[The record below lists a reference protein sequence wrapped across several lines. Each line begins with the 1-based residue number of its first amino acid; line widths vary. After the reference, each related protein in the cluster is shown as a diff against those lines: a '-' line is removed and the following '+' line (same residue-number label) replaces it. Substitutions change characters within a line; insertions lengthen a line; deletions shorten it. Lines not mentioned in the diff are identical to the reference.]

1 MTPEITTWALIACEA
16 LMLVVQLRIA
26 RNVKGPLSVILTG
39 QAVFWGLAYV
49 ARPAYLVIA
58 RPTTADELADSR
70 MMGVGYAEALMHVL
84 ALVCAG
90 QLVFTVAV
98 VLTLTL
104 LPKHRVNFTPVTEGE
119 PRALVYA
126 AFTFWCVGWLFR
138 LPLAEDFEAVSSIA
152 RSFAPIGGG
161 MLILL
166 VRDRRNSALP
176 LVLVPV
182 LLGEVVTA
190 LGEGSKTALIV
201 PALALVL
208 RWNRRGVPH
217 LKRRLLLLGSLV
229 LIGFLIIQPLKGID
243 TAERVE
249 AANPGPL
256 GKIQAQSVALIERF
270 DGVSA
275 VQDALA
281 HGPNNWLSAP
291 ALLSRSVSYVVPGMS
306 EDVALG
312 QRWTR
317 EVRTSSIPHQ
327 YQDVSLAAGSTAEGY
342 ALGGWPGVFVENGLM
357 GIATVLLGIGLA
369 SRRPYSLLIACV
381 FVFSTTL
388 FELGAL
394 GMLQRVNRI
403 ILLSAVLLLILPF
416 TRSFDRFFREKASV
430 RASDAGDTADQES
443 TRERISG

>member
-1 MTPEITTWALIACEA
+1 M
-16 LMLVVQLRIA
+16 QLRIA
-26 RNVKGPLSVILTG
+26 KRVKGPLSVILIA
-39 QAVFWGLAYV
+39 QVVFWSLAYV
-49 ARPAYLVIA
+49 ARPTYLLIA
-58 RPTTADELADSR
+58 RPTTTDELADSR
-70 MMGVGYAEALMHVL
+70 MMGAGYAEALMNVL
-84 ALVCAG
+84 SLVCVG
-90 QLVFTVAV
+90 QLAFTVAV
-98 VLTLTL
+98 VLTLAL
-104 LPKHRVNFTPVTEGE
+104 LPRRRTTFSPVTEGE

-126 AFTFWCVGWLFR
+126 AFAFWCVGWLFR
-138 LPLAEDFEAVSSIA
+138 LPVAEEFEGLASIA

-166 VRDRRNSALP
+166 VRDRRNSAFP
-176 LVLVPV
+176 LVLIPV

-217 LKRRLLLLGSLV
+217 LKRRLALLGSLV

-249 AANPGPL
+249 AVNPGPL

-281 HGPNNWLSAP
+281 HGPDNWLSVP
-291 ALLSRSVSYVVPGMS
+291 ALLSRSVSYVVPGLS
-306 EDVALG
+306 EDVTLG

-317 EVRTSSIPHQ
+317 EIRTSSIPHQ
-327 YQDVSLAAGSTAEGY
+327 YQDVSLAAGPTAEGY
-342 ALGGWPGVFVENGLM
+342 ALGGWPGVLLESGMM
-357 GIATVLLGIGLA
+357 GIATVLLGLAMA
-369 SRRPYSLLIACV
+369 SRRPYLLLIACV
-381 FVFSTTL
+381 FIFSTTL
-388 FELGAL
+388 FELGML

-416 TRSFDRFFREKASV
+416 TRSFDRFFRENASV
-430 RASDAGDTADQES
+430 RASGAGTVDREQTG
-443 TRERISG
+443 ERISG